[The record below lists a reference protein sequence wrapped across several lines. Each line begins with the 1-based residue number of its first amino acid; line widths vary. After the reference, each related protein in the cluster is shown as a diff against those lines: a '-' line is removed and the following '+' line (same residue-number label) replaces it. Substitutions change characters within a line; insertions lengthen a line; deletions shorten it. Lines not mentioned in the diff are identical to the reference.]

1 MNLFGIGPFEVV
13 LIVILALIFLGP
25 EELPKAARMLGKVF
39 YQIQHM
45 TESYVEEFTRAMQ
58 QPLDEA
64 RPTLAQPLSGEAEHV
79 QDNTGLRPPDAGS
92 ESTNAA
98 PAAPATNTGIIT
110 DVQPE

>member
-25 EELPKAARMLGKVF
+25 EEMPKAARTLGKVF

-45 TESYVEEFTRAMQ
+45 TEPFVEEFTRAMQ
-58 QPLDEA
+58 QPPDEA
-64 RPTLAQPLSGEAEHV
+64 RPTLAEPLIGGAEPV
-79 QDNTGLRPPDAGS
+79 QDNTGLRPPGAGS
-92 ESTNAA
+92 ESTTAA
-98 PAAPATNTGIIT
+98 PALDAGTTT

>member
-25 EELPKAARMLGKVF
+25 EELPKAARTLGKVF

-45 TESYVEEFTRAMQ
+45 TEPYVEEFTRAMQ

-64 RPTLAQPLSGEAEHV
+64 RPTLAQPLSGGAEPV

-92 ESTNAA
+92 ESANAA
-98 PAAPATNTGIIT
+98 PAASTTETGNVT